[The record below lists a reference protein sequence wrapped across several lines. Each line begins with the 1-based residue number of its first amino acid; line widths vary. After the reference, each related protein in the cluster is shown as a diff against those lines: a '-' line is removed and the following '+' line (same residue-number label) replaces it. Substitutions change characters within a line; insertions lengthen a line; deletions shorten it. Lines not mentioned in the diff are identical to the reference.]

1 MQATTATMSFHNE
14 PIVIT
19 TKEPKPTREGIEV
32 AIVSYTSPLPIE
44 LVEAHVVT
52 IYT

>member
-1 MQATTATMSFHNE
+1 VQATTVTMSFHNE

-19 TKEPKPTREGIEV
+19 TKEPKPIRKGIEV
-32 AIVSYTSPLPIE
+32 TIISYILPLPIK

>member
-1 MQATTATMSFHNE
+1 MSFQNE

-19 TKEPKPTREGIEV
+19 TKEPKPIREGIEV
-32 AIVSYTSPLPIE
+32 AIVSYTLPLPIE
-44 LVEAHVVT
+44 LVETHVVT